1 MVQYM
6 QGKKFSTE
14 AQNVLDEGK
23 KIWKKYF
30 ETDFNH
36 EIRDKYKL
44 NRADVGWYQ
53 IRFAIKAYNELGEN
67 IPISFEAFENA
78 YNELTEKLKPQVY
91 SYGFLKA

>member
-6 QGKKFSTE
+6 QDKTFSKE

-53 IRFAIKAYNELGEN
+53 IRFAIKSYNELGEN
-67 IPISFEAFENA
+67 IPISFEDFENA